1 MFGKSLLNSPHEH
14 IFIFIFIV
22 VCVLTC
28 RRFLFTFKSLRRIST
43 SRPNLAILRSNV
55 AYPDSQIGRV
65 LGRYQITLT

>member
-43 SRPNLAILRSNV
+43 SRPNLAILRLKCGV
-55 AYPDSQIGRV
+55 P
-65 LGRYQITLT
+65 